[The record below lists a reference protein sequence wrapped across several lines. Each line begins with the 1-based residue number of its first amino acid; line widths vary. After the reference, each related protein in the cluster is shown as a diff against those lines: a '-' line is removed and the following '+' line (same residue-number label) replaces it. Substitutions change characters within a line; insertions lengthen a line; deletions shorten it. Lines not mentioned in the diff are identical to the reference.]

1 MNSGQRVPGDIGPC
15 RTLRLAALMRGSRRR
30 LVIDNS
36 RSVALITAV
45 LWARVCG
52 ALCERLCVFACV
64 CVRTLVSARVCIGI
78 VVAHPP
84 DIDHFDNGYFFAW
97 LIGTSFVREIA
108 VRSPVLRIPSAA
120 FMGSLFSWEIFY
132 LLLARNFSEE
142 TEPISSLGL
151 GSLCF
156 LCCPR

>member
-1 MNSGQRVPGDIGPC
+1 MCVRLRV
-15 RTLRLAALMRGSRRR
+15 S
-30 LVIDNS
+30 S
-36 RSVALITAV
+36 H
-45 LWARVCG
+45 
-52 ALCERLCVFACV
+52 ACV
-64 CVRTLVSARVCIGI
+64 CARVCIGI
-78 VVAHPP
+78 VAAHPP

-108 VRSPVLRIPSAA
+108 VRSPVLRIPSVA